1 MFSCQLICKDPRNK
15 SEDDKAIILSQYFAL
30 AKYKSVW
37 QSIHQPQIE
46 QKQFSDYTKHMEN
59 KNEYQAQLFSNR
71 LKKKYK
77 ELRKWARKNRISC
90 YRLYDRDIP
99 EIPVSLDLYEF
110 LPSDVTTPSSSTTVL

>member
-1 MFSCQLICKDPRNK
+1 
-15 SEDDKAIILSQYFAL
+15 
-30 AKYKSVW
+30 
-37 QSIHQPQIE
+37 
-46 QKQFSDYTKHMEN
+46 MEN

-110 LPSDVTTPSSSTTVL
+110 LPSDVTTPLEVARFLSEQNTNLSANNPHKELTPFYIYTNVHTKKKIRKKNFGFL